1 MVRRGNEFRVQE
13 QGEKT
18 PQGLFYKPFPIYLLH
33 NVAHGVVENS
43 LVKFLESIHGTVT
56 EVLGEVPSE

>member
-1 MVRRGNEFRVQE
+1 VQE

-56 EVLGEVPSE
+56 EVLGEAPSE